1 MQTRLPVFR
10 SPLSGCSVIAR
21 SPAAAA
27 RVAGFVVARF
37 SVPRERSER
46 IKPSKR
52 RGAPAAP
59 SPGRPEG
66 RHYKRR
72 ARRAGV
78 TLTEVLMSLLVM
90 GIGVTSVA
98 TLFPLAVLRGARAT
112 QLTAGTVLKENAEET
127 VRFSRSPSL
136 ESPLPAAIGGV
147 PLGGGVGVFPHGTS
161 PGVDGGAMLLDPD
174 ANGSLSL
181 CGPAAKLKANP
192 SNSMF
197 WGGYLS
203 NGGTPRKYVVD
214 PLGAA
219 VLAADGNA
227 GTSVFQYGA
236 LNKGVLVDQYNNPLT
251 TAPGFEPTLRFAWP
265 FPHEMLAAAE
275 GGNAA
280 LRQQMIE
287 TAYAIVGRAGD
298 YGTDVDTVATITR
311 REGTPDYLEVEFD
324 ARDVEAGSLEEFFP
338 QAGTGAA
345 APGADGARA
354 IVFSPDQRSSA
365 AIPLSRLREQT
376 TIDVAPDGGRTVLL
390 ALPRSGFLSST
401 GMTSSGATGQ
411 LRVRIERPDRR
422 YSWMLT
428 SRRTG
433 SIGQEAQVA
442 VFFNRALAPED
453 ESTWRCEKTDGENK
467 GSYVLFW
474 DSAAAQRNPQVGGG
488 TFLLEMRELRWL
500 QAGRVLEEDGDPTAG
515 RRPGPRHSGPY
526 GALGATL
533 GEPHYLEFLLSAE
546 TPRINEAGASGPLF
560 ATFPRGVVDVYTL
573 DP

>member
-1 MQTRLPVFR
+1 
-10 SPLSGCSVIAR
+10 
-21 SPAAAA
+21 
-27 RVAGFVVARF
+27 
-37 SVPRERSER
+37 
-46 IKPSKR
+46 
-52 RGAPAAP
+52 
-59 SPGRPEG
+59 
-66 RHYKRR
+66 
-72 ARRAGV
+72 
-78 TLTEVLMSLLVM
+78 MSLLVM

-147 PLGGGVGVFPHGTS
+147 PLGGGVDTFPKGTS

-219 VLAADGNA
+219 VLAADGDA

-251 TAPGFEPTLRFAWP
+251 TDPRFEPVLRFAWP
-265 FPHEMLAAAE
+265 FPHEMLAAAD
-275 GGNAA
+275 GGNTA
-280 LRQQMIE
+280 LRRQMIE

-298 YGTDVDTVATITR
+298 YGTDVDTFAKQITR
-311 REGTPDYLEVEFD
+311 RAGGAGAPDYLEVEFD

-338 QAGTGAA
+338 QDGTDP
-345 APGADGARA
+345 APAGADGARA
-354 IVFSPDQRSSA
+354 IVFSPDQSASA
-365 AIPLSRLREQT
+365 AIPLSRLRGQT
-376 TIDVAPDGGRTVLL
+376 TIDVVPANGRTILL
-390 ALPRSGFLSST
+390 ALPRSGFLNST
-401 GMTSSGATGQ
+401 GMTSAGAAGQ
-411 LRVRIERPDRR
+411 LRVRVERPDRR

-442 VFFNRALAPED
+442 VFFNRALSPED
-453 ESTWRCEKTDGENK
+453 ESTWRCERTEK

-474 DSAAAQRNPQVGGG
+474 DAAAGQRNPQVGGG
-488 TFLLEMRELRWL
+488 SWLLEMGELSWL
-500 QAGRVLEEDGDPTAG
+500 QAGRVLEEDGDP
-515 RRPGPRHSGPY
+515 RPAAAPPAHIARAY
-526 GALGATL
+526 TALGATL